1 MMSEDRNFE
10 WDEDKAALNAA
21 KHGITFEEACTVFDD
36 PHEVEFFDRNHS
48 DEEARFARVGFS
60 DERLLLVIFTLREGR
75 IRIIHA
81 RKASKTLAKMYA
93 EENN

>member
-1 MMSEDRNFE
+1 MLHDDGKFE

-21 KHGITFEEACTVFDD
+21 KHGVTFEEACEVFDD

-48 DEEARFARVGFS
+48 DDEARFARVGFS
-60 DERLLLVIFTLREGR
+60 GKRLLLVIFIMRAGQ

-81 RKASKTLAKMYA
+81 RKASETLEKMYA
-93 EENN
+93 E

>member
-1 MMSEDRNFE
+1 MMHDDGKFA

-21 KHGITFEEACTVFDD
+21 KHGVTFAGACQVFDD

-60 DERLLLVIFTLREGR
+60 GKRLLVVIFTMREGR
-75 IRIIHA
+75 TRIIHA
-81 RKASKTLAKMYA
+81 RKASQTLAKMYA
-93 EENN
+93 E

>member
-1 MMSEDRNFE
+1 MLHDDGKFE

-21 KHGITFEEACTVFDD
+21 KHGVTFEVACKVFDD
-36 PHEVEFFDRNHS
+36 PHEVEFFDRDHS
-48 DEEARFARVGFS
+48 DDEARFARVGFS
-60 DERLLLVIFTLREGR
+60 GKRLLLVIFTVRADR

-93 EENN
+93 EENR